1 LRDKE
6 KNSEQK
12 KKIPFSDL
20 RFFYLSQGG
29 EEGKGEKP
37 EEEKQRKSNTLTG
50 QIVIY
55 LVRVL
60 PGRKKEYCFL

>member
-20 RFFYLSQGG
+20 RFFHLSRG
-29 EEGKGEKP
+29 EEKGKGEKIR
-37 EEEKQRKSNTLTG
+37 EEKQRKSNTLTG
-50 QIVIY
+50 
-55 LVRVL
+55 
-60 PGRKKEYCFL
+60 